1 MVCKIRNLSGGYNVS
16 KIKVEITIIGEYST
30 FDGLVS
36 EAEKLPKTNR
46 EHYRKVLNLLKKE
59 AEGEKFYFLSTGA
72 FKGTT
77 FGYLFFTDT
86 KVILVEVKP
95 PFGKL
100 KTHVYEYKNYD
111 EVDYDMT
118 KALGITNN
126 MIYLNKSGLF
136 GSKKDRVTH
145 ISSPKFMEIYE
156 FVKMHIK

>member
-1 MVCKIRNLSGGYNVS
+1 MS

-126 MIYLNKSGLF
+126 MIYLNKSGLL

>member
-1 MVCKIRNLSGGYNVS
+1 MS

-100 KTHVYEYKNYD
+100 KTHVYEYKTHVYEYKNYD

>member
-1 MVCKIRNLSGGYNVS
+1 MNKIN
-16 KIKVEITIIGEYST
+16 VEITVIGEYST

-36 EAEKLPKTNR
+36 EAEKLPKTSRN
-46 EHYRKVLNLLKKE
+46 HYMKVLDLIKKE
-59 AEGEKFYFLSTGA
+59 AKNEKFYYLSTGA

-86 KVILVEVKP
+86 KVILIEVKP

-118 KALGITNN
+118 NALGITNN
-126 MIYLNKSGLF
+126 MIYFNKSGLF

-145 ISSPKFMEIYE
+145 ISSPNFMEIYE
-156 FVKMHIK
+156 FVKMYIK

>member
-1 MVCKIRNLSGGYNVS
+1 MNKIN
-16 KIKVEITIIGEYST
+16 IEITILGEYST

-36 EAEKLPKTNR
+36 EAEKLPKTQR
-46 EHYRKVLNLLKKE
+46 EHYKKVLGLLKKE
-59 AEGEKFYFLSTGA
+59 AKDEKFYFLTTGA

-77 FGYLFFTDT
+77 FGYLFFTEN
-86 KVILVEVKP
+86 KVVLIEVKP

-100 KTHVYEYKNYD
+100 KIHVYEYKNYN

-136 GSKKDRVTH
+136 GGKKDRVSH
-145 ISSPKFMEIYE
+145 ISSPQFIDIYN
-156 FVKMHIK
+156 FVKLHIN

>member
-1 MVCKIRNLSGGYNVS
+1 MNLDGGYKLN
-16 KIKVEITIIGEYST
+16 KIKIDITIFGEYST
-30 FDGLVS
+30 FDGLVR
-36 EAEKLPKTNR
+36 EAEKLPKTSR
-46 EHYRKVLNLLKKE
+46 GHYQKVLDLLKKE
-59 AEGEKFYFLSTGA
+59 GQDEKFYFLSTGA

-86 KVILVEVKP
+86 KVILIEVKP

-100 KTHVYEYKNYD
+100 KIHVYEYKNYND
-111 EVDYDMT
+111 VDYDMT

-145 ISSPKFMEIYE
+145 ISSPNFMEIYE
-156 FVKMHIK
+156 FVKMNV

>member
-1 MVCKIRNLSGGYNVS
+1 LDLI
-16 KIKVEITIIGEYST
+16 
-30 FDGLVS
+30 
-36 EAEKLPKTNR
+36 
-46 EHYRKVLNLLKKE
+46 KKE
-59 AEGEKFYFLSTGA
+59 AKNEKLYFLSTGA

-86 KVILVEVKP
+86 KVILIEVKP

-126 MIYLNKSGLF
+126 MIYLNKPKLF

-145 ISSPKFMEIYE
+145 ISSPNFREIYE
-156 FVKMHIK
+156 FVKMHI

>member
-1 MVCKIRNLSGGYNVS
+1 MVCKIRNLSGGYKVS
-16 KIKVEITIIGEYST
+16 KIKIEITIIGEYST

-59 AEGEKFYFLSTGA
+59 ANDEKFYFLSTGA

-86 KVILVEVKP
+86 KVVLIEVRP

-100 KTHVYEYKNYD
+100 KTHVYEYKKYN

-145 ISSPKFMEIYE
+145 ISSPNFMEIYE
-156 FVKMHIK
+156 FIKMHIK

>member
-1 MVCKIRNLSGGYNVS
+1 MS
-16 KIKVEITIIGEYST
+16 KIKIEITIIGEYST
-30 FDGLVS
+30 FDVLVS
-36 EAEKLPKTNR
+36 EAEKLPKTSR
-46 EHYRKVLNLLKKE
+46 EHYRKVLSLLKNE
-59 AEGEKFYFLSTGA
+59 AKDEKFYFLSTGA

-86 KVILVEVKP
+86 KVILIEVKP

-100 KTHVYEYKNYD
+100 KVHTYEYKNYE

-145 ISSPKFMEIYE
+145 ISSPNFMEIYE
-156 FVKMHIK
+156 FVKAHVN

>member
-1 MVCKIRNLSGGYNVS
+1 MS

-46 EHYRKVLNLLKKE
+46 EHFRKVLNLLKKE
-59 AEGEKFYFLSTGA
+59 AEDEKFYFLSTGA

-77 FGYLFFTDT
+77 FGYIFFTDT
-86 KVILVEVKP
+86 KVILIEVRP

-100 KTHVYEYKNYD
+100 KTHVYEYKKYD

-118 KALGITNN
+118 ETLGITNN

-145 ISSPKFMEIYE
+145 ISSPKFIEIYE
-156 FVKMHIK
+156 FMKMHIK

>member
-1 MVCKIRNLSGGYNVS
+1 MSNIN
-16 KIKVEITIIGEYST
+16 VEITIIGEYST

-36 EAEKLPKTNR
+36 EAEKLPKTSRN
-46 EHYRKVLNLLKKE
+46 HYKKILDLIKKE
-59 AEGEKFYFLSTGA
+59 AKNEKFYFLSTGA

-86 KVILVEVKP
+86 KVILIEVKP

-126 MIYLNKSGLF
+126 MIYLNKPKLF

-145 ISSPKFMEIYE
+145 ISSPNFREIYE
-156 FVKMHIK
+156 FVKMHI

>member
-1 MVCKIRNLSGGYNVS
+1 MVCKIRILSGGYKLS

-46 EHYRKVLNLLKKE
+46 EHFRKVLNLLKKE
-59 AEGEKFYFLSTGA
+59 AEDEKFYFLSTGA

-86 KVILVEVKP
+86 KVILIEVRP

-100 KTHVYEYKNYD
+100 KTHVYEYKKYD

-145 ISSPKFMEIYE
+145 ISSPNFMEIYE

>member
-1 MVCKIRNLSGGYNVS
+1 MVCKIRNLSGGYKVS

-36 EAEKLPKTNR
+36 EAEKLPKTSR
-46 EHYRKVLNLLKKE
+46 EHYRKVLNLVKKE
-59 AEGEKFYFLSTGA
+59 AKDEKFYFLSTGA

-100 KTHVYEYKNYD
+100 KTHVYEYKNYN

-126 MIYLNKSGLF
+126 MIYLNKSGFF

-156 FVKMHIK
+156 FVKMHVK

>member
-1 MVCKIRNLSGGYNVS
+1 MS

-156 FVKMHIK
+156 FVKMNIK

>member
-1 MVCKIRNLSGGYNVS
+1 MS

-46 EHYRKVLNLLKKE
+46 DHYRKVLNLLKKE

>member
-1 MVCKIRNLSGGYNVS
+1 MS

>member
-1 MVCKIRNLSGGYNVS
+1 MS
-16 KIKVEITIIGEYST
+16 KIKIEITIIGEYST
-30 FDGLVS
+30 FDDLVS
-36 EAEKLPKTNR
+36 EAKKLPKTSR
-46 EHYRKVLNLLKKE
+46 EHYRKVLSLLEKE
-59 AEGEKFYFLSTGA
+59 AKGEKFYFLSTGA

-77 FGYLFFTDT
+77 FGYLFFTDA
-86 KVILVEVKP
+86 KVILIEVKP

-100 KTHVYEYKNYD
+100 KVHTYEYKDYE

-145 ISSPKFMEIYE
+145 ISSPNFVEIYE
-156 FVKMHIK
+156 FVKMHVK

>member
-1 MVCKIRNLSGGYNVS
+1 MSNIN
-16 KIKVEITIIGEYST
+16 VEITIIGEYST

-36 EAEKLPKTNR
+36 EAEKLPKTSRN
-46 EHYRKVLNLLKKE
+46 HYKKILDLIKKE
-59 AEGEKFYFLSTGA
+59 AKNEKFYFLSTGA

-86 KVILVEVKP
+86 KVILIEVKP

-118 KALGITNN
+118 KALCITNN
-126 MIYLNKSGLF
+126 MIYLNKPKLF

-145 ISSPKFMEIYE
+145 ISSPNFREIYE
-156 FVKMHIK
+156 FVKMHI

>member
-1 MVCKIRNLSGGYNVS
+1 VS

>member
-1 MVCKIRNLSGGYNVS
+1 MSGGYNVS

>member
-1 MVCKIRNLSGGYNVS
+1 MS

-46 EHYRKVLNLLKKE
+46 EHFRKVLNLLKKE
-59 AEGEKFYFLSTGA
+59 AEDEKFYFLSTGA

-86 KVILVEVKP
+86 KVILIEVRP

-100 KTHVYEYKNYD
+100 KTHVYEYKKYD

-145 ISSPKFMEIYE
+145 ISSPNFMEIYE

>member
-1 MVCKIRNLSGGYNVS
+1 MN
-16 KIKVEITIIGEYST
+16 KIKIEITIIGEYST
-30 FDGLVS
+30 FNALVS
-36 EAEKLPKTNR
+36 EAEKLPKTSR
-46 EHYRKVLNLLKKE
+46 EHYRKVLSLLEKE
-59 AEGEKFYFLSTGA
+59 AKNEKFYFLSTGA

-77 FGYLFFTDT
+77 FGYLFFTDA
-86 KVILVEVKP
+86 KIILIEVKP

-100 KTHVYEYKNYD
+100 KIHVYEYKNYE

-145 ISSPKFMEIYE
+145 ISSLNFMEIYE
-156 FVKMHIK
+156 FVKMQVK